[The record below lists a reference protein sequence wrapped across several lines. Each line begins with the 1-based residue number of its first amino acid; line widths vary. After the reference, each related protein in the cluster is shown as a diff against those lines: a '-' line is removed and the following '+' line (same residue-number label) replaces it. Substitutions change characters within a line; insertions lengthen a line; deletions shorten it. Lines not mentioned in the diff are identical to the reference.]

1 MNIFDSHQACADFEN
16 RHRDYFNGVPEMLV
30 LCRNIGETLVIQN
43 TPDTLTR
50 IKVVRTERPM
60 VILSVET
67 HTLDGKLRERT
78 ELHLPESA

>member
-1 MNIFDSHQACADFEN
+1 MSIFDSHQAVGGFKN

-30 LCRNIGETLVIQN
+30 LCRNVGESLVIQK

-67 HTLDGKLRERT
+67 RTLDGKLKERT
-78 ELHLPESA
+78 ELRLLESA

>member
-1 MNIFDSHQACADFEN
+1 MNIFDSHQAHGGFEN

-30 LCRNIGETLVIQN
+30 LCRNVGESLVIQN
-43 TPDTLTR
+43 TSDTLTR

-67 HTLDGKLRERT
+67 RTLDGKLKEVT
-78 ELHLPESA
+78 ELRLPESA